1 MNTSSTMRLRHCLVG
16 AAVLAAG
23 PAALA
28 AQAAPTPP
36 VIDACYVPGGGTIYR
51 LDTPE
56 APAPGAPAACLAAS
70 HVRFRWTQQG
80 PVGPTGAPGAPGPQ
94 GELGPAGAQGATG
107 PAGEPGPV
115 GDVGP
120 PGYRGPKGPTGVQG
134 PPGTTG
140 LDILT
145 WTVTIDGRAVGRTL
159 RTYWT
164 WRDCPAG
171 KRPIAGGVV
180 HRDVNGAA
188 RDIMGSAVPIAHNPA
203 QYMFTVWN
211 IGSEGRAVRLWLTC
225 VDA

>member
-1 MNTSSTMRLRHCLVG
+1 MRLRHWLVC
-16 AAVLAAG
+16 AAVLAPC

-28 AQAAPTPP
+28 AQTAPTPP
-36 VIDACYVPGGGTIYR
+36 AIDACYVPGGGTIYR

-56 APAPGAPAACLAAS
+56 APAPGAPTACLAAS
-70 HVRFRWTQQG
+70 HARFRWTQQG
-80 PVGPTGAPGAPGPQ
+80 PVGPTGAAGAVGAQ
-94 GELGPAGAQGATG
+94 GEPGPAGAPGATG

-120 PGYRGPKGPTGVQG
+120 PGYRGPKGPTGPQG

-171 KRPIAGGVV
+171 KRPIAGGVA

-188 RDIMGSAVPIAHNPA
+188 GDIMGSAVPVSHNPA

-211 IGSEGRAVRLWLTC
+211 IGSDGRAVRLWLTC